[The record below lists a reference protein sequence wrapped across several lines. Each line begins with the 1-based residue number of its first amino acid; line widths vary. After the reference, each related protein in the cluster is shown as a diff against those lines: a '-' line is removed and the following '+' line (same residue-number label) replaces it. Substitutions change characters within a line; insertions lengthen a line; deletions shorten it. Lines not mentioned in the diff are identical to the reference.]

1 MSDFEDDTDKEDE
14 EMIQRTLDNSDDEMI
29 QDVPDSDVLE
39 VEDTSGV
46 TLTGRILLIWKLI
59 CPQLMSD
66 TCCLAYILSPHT
78 IVQKHVLAHMSAED
92 KAAAERMIFKHCIPK
107 HVVGAEREIMKA
119 TLSAKFWQEHGEYV
133 SVFICISLCSSKII
147 IFLFLFL

>member
-14 EMIQRTLDNSDDEMI
+14 ENDLEDFDISNDEII

-39 VEDTSGV
+39 VKDTSGV
-46 TLTGRILLIWKLI
+46 TLTGHILLIWKLI

-66 TCCLAYILSPHT
+66 TYRLAYILLPHN

-107 HVVGAEREIMKA
+107 HVVGGERENMKA
-119 TLSAKFWQEHGEYV
+119 TLSAKFWKEHGECV
-133 SVFICISLCSSKII
+133 SVFLCICYCSSNII
-147 IFLFLFL
+147 IFLF